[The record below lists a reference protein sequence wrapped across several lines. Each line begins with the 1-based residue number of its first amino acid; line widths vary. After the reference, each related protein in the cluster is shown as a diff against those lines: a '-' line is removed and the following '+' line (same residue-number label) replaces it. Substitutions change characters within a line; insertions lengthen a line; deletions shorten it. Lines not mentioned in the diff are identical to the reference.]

1 LKSCY
6 SGNSQLLKQKVIE
19 LSVVQQQRVAV
30 ARALYASPAL
40 IIADEPTLALG
51 TQSRELF
58 IRLLLDCAQT
68 STVVFVSHDMSLAL
82 LLEQHFGLYISRSVN
97 LFSTARFLV
106 IAAGAAVLLSFIPAI
121 FTYKKSLLSGL
132 KQ

>member
-1 LKSCY
+1 M
-6 SGNSQLLKQKVIE
+6 
-19 LSVVQQQRVAV
+19 QQQRVAV